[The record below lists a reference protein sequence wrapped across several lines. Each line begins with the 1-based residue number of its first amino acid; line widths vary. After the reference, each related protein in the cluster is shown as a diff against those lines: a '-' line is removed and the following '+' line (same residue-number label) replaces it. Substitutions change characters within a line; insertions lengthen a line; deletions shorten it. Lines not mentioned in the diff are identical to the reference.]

1 MPKYKPGDYIIV
13 GGGCK
18 PEVLGR
24 TIRIFSLYNDCYL
37 IDLLD
42 KAGTIKPWKIVIAD
56 ANTTLDIAKTVL
68 FKDTTVR
75 YEHTN

>member
-1 MPKYKPGDYIIV
+1 MPKYKTGDYIIV

-18 PEVLGR
+18 PEVHGK
-24 TIRIFSLYNDCYL
+24 TVRIANIVDDCYF

-42 KAGTIKPWKIVIAD
+42 NGDYRPWKIVIAD

-75 YEHTN
+75 YEHTK